1 MLYSLIRPLLF
12 RMDPETAH
20 HATLDFIR
28 LLNEYGLDTLLLKP
42 RANLPVEVMGLMFP
56 NPIGLAA
63 GVDKNGDY
71 LDALAALGFGFV
83 EIGTIT
89 PLPQPGN
96 PKPRMFRLPEANALI
111 NRLGFNNEGLDAFVR
126 NVKNSRFHSASR
138 LSTKRCRPF

>member
-56 NPIGLAA
+56 NPDRKS
-63 GVDKNGDY
+63 V
-71 LDALAALGFGFV
+71 V
-83 EIGTIT
+83 
-89 PLPQPGN
+89 
-96 PKPRMFRLPEANALI
+96 
-111 NRLGFNNEGLDAFVR
+111 
-126 NVKNSRFHSASR
+126 
-138 LSTKRCRPF
+138 